1 MESQQAEKALTVRV
15 EHGALEFD
23 NRSFVW
29 VLFRELQGQF
39 ESACGA
45 SEPESLVSLG
55 HARNNITV
63 SPTYAIK
70 QRRTLGINVWQD
82 ASFK

>member
-1 MESQQAEKALTVRV
+1 MKRRQAEKALTVRV

-29 VLFRELQGQF
+29 VLFRELQSQF

-45 SEPESLVSLG
+45 KEPENLVTSC
-55 HARNNITV
+55 HARSNTTV
-63 SPTYAIK
+63 PATWTCWHEVTV
-70 QRRTLGINVWQD
+70 RRQL
-82 ASFK
+82 